1 MLLCLFMI
9 GLESA
14 DKPDLGSLLR
24 TWSFPPL
31 PFAVLSITVLVYLFG
46 WRAAYRTRPRE
57 LPAWRAASFVAGI
70 ASLWIALASPI
81 DALDDFL
88 LTAHMIQHFI
98 LMSIAPPLIV
108 LGAPIVPLLRGLPGP
123 LRPLLRPL
131 FRARWFHPAARFL
144 VHPVVAWLAMNIA
157 YLGWHVPAAFELTF
171 RSESIH
177 QLEHACFFFTSVAFW
192 WVVLAPWPARSVWPR
207 WTIIPY
213 LLSSDVLNTVLSAT
227 LVFSGR
233 VLYPSYL
240 RVERISSLTPLHD
253 QIAAGAEM
261 WVLNSLVF
269 LLPAVLLMV
278 RLLSPRS
285 LQARPGSHDSR
296 NFEHVDLAPGEEHR

>member
-1 MLLCLFMI
+1 MLLCLFI
-9 GLESA
+9 FAPESA
-14 DKPDLGSLLR
+14 DNPELGSLLR

-31 PFAVLSITVLVYLFG
+31 PFLALSLTVLIYLLG
-46 WRAAYRTRPRE
+46 WRVARRTRPRE
-57 LPAWRAASFVAGI
+57 LPAWRAASFIAGVA
-70 ASLWIALASPI
+70 ALWIAIASPI

-88 LTAHMIQHFI
+88 LLAHMIQHFI

-108 LGAPIVPLLRGLPGP
+108 LGAPTVPLLRGLPKG

-131 FRARWFHPAARFL
+131 LRTRWVHRAGRFL
-144 VHPVVAWLAMNIA
+144 LHPVVAWLLMNIA
-157 YLGWHVPAAFELTF
+157 YLGWHVPAAFEVTF

-177 QLEHACFFFTSVAFW
+177 ELEHACFFFTSVAFW
-192 WVVLAPWPARSVWPR
+192 WVVLAPWPARRVWPL
-207 WTIIPY
+207 WTAIPY
-213 LLSSDVLNTVLSAT
+213 LLTADVLNTVLSAT

-240 RVERISSLTPLHD
+240 SAERISSLTALRD

-269 LLPAVLLMV
+269 LIPAVVLTVKM
-278 RLLSPRS
+278 LSPRS
-285 LQARPGSHDSR
+285 LQTRTGSSYQR

>member
-1 MLLCLFMI
+1 MLLCLFI
-9 GLESA
+9 FAPESA
-14 DKPDLGSLLR
+14 DNPELGSLLR

-31 PFAVLSITVLVYLFG
+31 PFLALSLTVLIYLLG
-46 WRAAYRTRPRE
+46 WRVARRTRPRE
-57 LPAWRAASFVAGI
+57 LPAWRAASFIAGVA
-70 ASLWIALASPI
+70 ALWVAIASPI

-88 LTAHMIQHFI
+88 LVAHMIQHFI

-108 LGAPIVPLLRGLPGP
+108 LGAPTVPLLRGFPKAV
-123 LRPLLRPL
+123 RPLLRPML
-131 FRARWFHPAARFL
+131 RARWFHRAARFL
-144 VHPVVAWLAMNIA
+144 VHPVVAWLLMNIA

-192 WVVLAPWPARSVWPR
+192 WVVIAPWPARGVWPR
-207 WTIIPY
+207 WTVIPY
-213 LLSSDVLNTVLSAT
+213 LLSADVLNTVLSAT
-227 LVFSGR
+227 LAFSGR

-240 RVERISSLTPLHD
+240 RAERISSLTPLQD

-261 WVLNSLVF
+261 WVLNSVIF
-269 LLPAVLLMV
+269 LLPAVVLTV
-278 RLLSPRS
+278 RLLSPRP
-285 LQARPGSHDSR
+285 LQTRTGSHDRR